1 MFFLRYIV
9 KHFMCVKQTIISVIY
24 SPILTEENRK
34 YFFLSETDFRIL
46 TLFLLSV
53 NFLNSSLEKKMF
65 VVL

>member
-24 SPILTEENRK
+24 SPILTEENGK

-46 TLFLLSV
+46 ILYFY
-53 NFLNSSLEKKMF
+53 FQ
-65 VVL
+65 